1 MANQHG
7 PAGLPGIAGKLYQYT
22 LHSTLGVLRGWK
34 LTRGVRCLA
43 KAAADAGRG
52 RLDRPSRADQETE
65 LYYCRLAAGT
75 RENIV
80 EVWSVGTDRWW
91 QERSRLEEQ
100 YAAGLRK
107 LARKQIGDEDLGIF
121 SIPWGTLT
129 SSMEALAESHSSL
142 GSKIQVDVETPLRD
156 FASSNRDMQQMP
168 TIQGNLGSMARE
180 VDKAQKATDKLQGKG
195 ESADANKVA
204 NATQDLEHART
215 QWLNQ
220 APYVF
225 EGLQKLDEDRVNQ
238 LRDSLTQ
245 FVTLEVDQV
254 DKSRVAAEQAL
265 NVLLTLETADEIKT
279 FALKAAARRPS
290 ESARPSNRA
299 SMFVG
304 GSTPA
309 RGGGSAS
316 GLTPIQSN
324 PDDAASHAS
333 GSTPEPQKKGFKG
346 GLKRIGT
353 VMSRRTSKQPQQLA
367 AMEESPERKPKSSPF
382 GRLGR
387 NKSSYSGTIPED
399 AEPYQRPRS
408 PLRRGSEALEPPQT
422 QESSI
427 SASRAPQLGPIPHV
441 NGAGSEPMGA
451 SSTFAPAFANG
462 SHQSDLADLD
472 PPKPAQP
479 AAAAAP
485 TFAETRRDNDGFSVP
500 PPQLDP
506 ISQAQADAGDMSDRQ
521 EPQFNVNIRNAPI
534 QEEGGEVA
542 LASMANKLVSGHVV

>member
-1 MANQHG
+1 M
-7 PAGLPGIAGKLYQYT
+7 
-22 LHSTLGVLRGWK
+22 
-34 LTRGVRCLA
+34 
-43 KAAADAGRG
+43 D
-52 RLDRPSRADQETE
+52 
-65 LYYCRLAAGT
+65 
-75 RENIV
+75 
-80 EVWSVGTDRWW
+80 
-91 QERSRLEEQ
+91 
-100 YAAGLRK
+100 
-107 LARKQIGDEDLGIF
+107 
-121 SIPWGTLT
+121 
-129 SSMEALAESHSSL
+129 ALAESHSSL
-142 GSKIQVDVETPLRD
+142 GSKIEVDVEKPLRD
-156 FASSNRDMQQMP
+156 FASNNRDIQQMP
-168 TIQGNLGSMARE
+168 TIQGNLGSMARDI
-180 VDKAQKATDKLQGKG
+180 DKAQKATDKLQGKG

-204 NATQDLEHART
+204 NATSDLEHARA

-254 DKSRVAAEQAL
+254 EKSRVAAEQAL
-265 NVLLTLETADEIKT
+265 NVLLNLETADEIKT

-290 ESARPSNRA
+290 ESRPTNRA

-309 RGGGSAS
+309 LRGGSAS
-316 GLTPIQSN
+316 GLTPIQSI

-333 GSTPEPQKKGFKG
+333 GSTPEPQKKGVFNK

-367 AMEESPERKPKSSPF
+367 STEESPERKPKSSPF

-399 AEPYQRPRS
+399 AEPPQRPRS
-408 PLRRGSEALEPPQT
+408 PLRMGSEALEPPQT

-427 SASRAPQLGPIPHV
+427 SASRAPRLGPIPHV
-441 NGAGSEPMGA
+441 NGAGAGPTDT

-462 SHQSDLADLD
+462 SHQSDLADLE
-472 PPKPAQP
+472 PPKPFQP
-479 AAAAAP
+479 AAAAMP
-485 TFAETRRDNDGFSVP
+485 TSAETRRDNDGFSVP
-500 PPQLDP
+500 PQQLDP
-506 ISQAQADAGDMSDRQ
+506 ISQAQADAGDLGDRQ

-542 LASMANKLVSGHVV
+542 LASMAHKLVSGNLIFSKSATNTLRHLRRRNVERAPCVVVVMLVIVL